1 MLVLLRK
8 VGETI
13 VIGGRVLVTVLKV
26 RGRSVSLGITAME
39 GVQVDRKEVWD
50 RKAAKDK
57 EESEGEVPQ

>member
-26 RGRSVSLGITAME
+26 RRSSVSLGVTAAPGAE
-39 GVQVDRKEVWD
+39 VDRKEVWEKK
-50 RKAAKDK
+50 RQQ
-57 EESEGEVPQ
+57 SEGEVSQ